1 MFLKYVENYLAHI
14 DVTFFHMEMI
24 YVITRTQFVVGT
36 SLSVGDLLQEKKKK
50 KTRETGRHP
59 KQEIGRIFKIH
70 LSVCIY

>member
-50 KTRETGRHP
+50 NSRDRKTP
-59 KQEIGRIFKIH
+59 KAGNRSHF
-70 LSVCIY
+70 